1 MVKLL
6 VEQAEQ
12 WFLQS
17 DSPEGWLPSARQC
30 VKQTGLP
37 MRAVRRAI
45 ENLREK
51 GWLQVLPNKGLVR
64 PGYARIEKDELQSRR
79 SYHGVADRI
88 IAAIQSG
95 TWSAMPRLPQSQELQ
110 SIFAVSAPTL
120 RKALA
125 VLHKQGVLERS
136 GGGWRI
142 RESSNQATSDTL
154 NEIWLVIAV
163 NGGRI
168 RMDSHREIEFMRA
181 VEEECRTR
189 ALRLRLVGV
198 EQESGKMSGLPRE
211 NYRDPVGVLFS
222 PWHMQD
228 SASAL
233 RKVVAWG
240 YPVSVWLE
248 MENPELW
255 INRWKTKQGMAFFS
269 IGYGKSPGR
278 EVGRYLWERGHRKV
292 AYLSAFHG
300 STWSKDRC
308 EGLREIVGDVEECVD
323 MRFSNDW
330 SFRDRI
336 DEEDWFCTETRQLLP
351 PQWTRASI
359 KGEGISMQKW
369 RDALGDLARD
379 CDIIGVMEPL
389 VRKAMESKATAWVFS
404 NDALAVFGLS
414 LCIEIGLPREKWPE
428 MVAFDNSPASF
439 RNSIDSFEFGTRAM
453 VQGMVRHVLA
463 PSNPVFATGKI
474 HYPKGYVVCRSTV
487 IPRSAGSAKSLDR
500 GEFS

>member
-1 MVKLL
+1 MDIAV
-6 VEQAEQ
+6 Q
-12 WFLQS
+12 WFVQA
-17 DSPEGWLPSARQC
+17 DCPGGWLPSVRQC

-37 MRAVRRAI
+37 TRIVRQAI
-45 ENLREK
+45 EKLRTM
-51 GWLQVLPNKGLVR
+51 GWLQILPNKGLVR
-64 PGYARIEKDELQSRR
+64 PGYARLEKEELEPRR
-79 SYHGVADRI
+79 SFHSVADRI
-88 IAAIQSG
+88 ITAIQAG
-95 TWSAMPRLPQSQELQ
+95 TWADLPRLPQSQELQ
-110 SIFAVSAPTL
+110 SVFGVSAPTL

-142 RESSNQATSDTL
+142 RESTDQAALDTL
-154 NEIWLVIAV
+154 SEIWLVIAV

-168 RMDSHREIEFMRA
+168 RMDSHREIEYMRA

-189 ALRLRLVGV
+189 ALQLRLVGV
-198 EQESGKMSGLPRE
+198 EQESGKMSGLPKEKHRGV
-211 NYRDPVGVLFS
+211 PVGVLFS

-228 SASAL
+228 AVAAL

-248 MENPELW
+248 MENPEMW
-255 INRWKTKQGMAFFS
+255 TNRWKTKPGMAFFS

-278 EVGRYLWERGHRKV
+278 EVGRYLLERGHQRV

-308 EGLREIVGDVEECVD
+308 LGLREVMGNVEECVD
-323 MRFSNDW
+323 VRFSNDW

-336 DEEDWFCTETRQLLP
+336 DEETWFRTETRKLLP
-351 PQWTRASI
+351 PQWTRAAI

-389 VRKAMESKATAWVFS
+389 VQKAMESKATAWVFS

-414 LCIEIGLPREKWPE
+414 LCIENGVSREKWPE

-463 PSNPVFATGKI
+463 PSNPVFTSGKI

-487 IPRSAGSAKSLDR
+487 GPRTSGSAKSKDR